1 MGTINFQESLSPV
14 TVTVMYKTR
23 LKTENVGFLLMLGR
37 LKLGLKIVPRI
48 SLALAGT
55 TISMAYPEEKSL
67 KMVFLWLKII
77 HPALQIS
84 E

>member
-48 SLALAGT
+48 SLALAGA
-55 TISMAYPEEKSL
+55 TISMA
-67 KMVFLWLKII
+67 
-77 HPALQIS
+77 
-84 E
+84 